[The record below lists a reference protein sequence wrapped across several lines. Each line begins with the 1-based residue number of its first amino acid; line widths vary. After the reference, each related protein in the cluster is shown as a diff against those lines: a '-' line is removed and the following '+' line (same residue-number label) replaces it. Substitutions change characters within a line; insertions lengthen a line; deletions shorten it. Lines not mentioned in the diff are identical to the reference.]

1 MPEPPDPSAGGLTY
15 PEWRGWHRPRYTPV
29 PDQLF
34 DEWLAPGRLS
44 SVELR
49 VLLYIIR
56 HTFGWQKDVDAISLS
71 QITDGILRRDGTRQD
86 WGAGVSRQSA
96 ITAIKG
102 LEDKRLIV
110 THKQKSADRGF
121 ETNSYGLLMAPEGW
135 SKDLTSPVQTLDS
148 ALVQPLDSQETPNPT
163 YNKNGSDV
171 DPHLLTAIRTF
182 AGKHRQNVTPEQ
194 VAALAAAAGTL
205 ARWQATSAGARS
217 LAEVH
222 ARLEGD

>member
-1 MPEPPDPSAGGLTY
+1 MPDPSY

-56 HTFGWQKDVDAISLS
+56 HTFGWQKDVDAISLT
-71 QITDGILRRDGTRQD
+71 QITDGITRRDGTRQD

-135 SKDLTSPVQTLDS
+135 SNDLTSPVQSLDP

-163 YNKNGSDV
+163 NKNGSDV
-171 DPHLLTAIRTF
+171 DPTVRDAIRTW
-182 AGKHRQNVTPEQ
+182 AYQHRARVTEPQ
-194 VAALAAAAGTL
+194 IAALARAAGTL
-205 ARWQATSAGARS
+205 ARWQAASAGAGTLDTVQRA
-217 LAEVH
+217 LGE
-222 ARLEGD
+222 R

>member
-1 MPEPPDPSAGGLTY
+1 MPDPSY

-49 VLLYIIR
+49 VLLYILR
-56 HTFGWQKDVDAISLS
+56 HTFGWHKDVDRISLT

-135 SKDLTSPVQTLDS
+135 SNNLTSPVQSLDS
-148 ALVQPLDSQETPNPT
+148 TLVQPLDSQETPNPT
-163 YNKNGSDV
+163 NNKNGSTV
-171 DPHLLTAIRTF
+171 DPELLNAIRTW
-182 AGKHRQNVTPEQ
+182 AYQHRARATEPQ

-205 ARWQATSAGARS
+205 ARWQMVSVGAGS
-217 LAEVH
+217 LGAVER
-222 ARLEGD
+222 ALGEA